1 MLEVHQ
7 DALKA
12 MVGRAGKMARVVR
25 GGTVRP
31 GDPIELIGVPMPT
44 PSHDLSAQRADR

>member
-1 MLEVHQ
+1 MLEIHA

-25 GGTVRP
+25 GGMVRP
-31 GDPIELIGVPMPT
+31 GDPIELIGGADAIPDVV
-44 PSHDLSAQRADR
+44 SGQRAI